1 MKRGEIYFIK
11 RRSSFNVGAEIPK
24 ARPGVIVS
32 SDALNANSEV
42 VMVVYLTTHP
52 KKSLPTHVC
61 IHATGTPSTVLCEQ
75 IDHVST
81 QLIGNYCGTC
91 TEKEM
96 AAIERGMLKALDME
110 WRADPSMYKA
120 EPPIDARVKVSD
132 YWIDEMDRS
141 GRETPE
147 AKAARCGVTLDDAV
161 NHPSHYT
168 DGKIEVIDYIEDKKL
183 GYHLGNAVKYISR
196 AGKKDPTKK
205 VEDLRKAAW
214 YVNREI
220 ERLAE
225 EKINA

>member
-1 MKRGEIYFIK
+1 MKRGDIYFIK
-11 RRSSFNVGAEIPK
+11 RHDSFNVGAEIPK

-32 SDALNANSEV
+32 SDDLNTDSRV

-52 KKSLPTHVC
+52 QRSLPTHVC
-61 IHATGTPSTVLCEQ
+61 IHATGVPSTALCEQ

-81 QLIGNYCGTC
+81 LLLGNYVGTC

-96 AAIERGMLKALDME
+96 AAIERGMMKALDLAPLPE
-110 WRADPSMYKA
+110 PAVFTVNAVDLSYLEATA
-120 EPPIDARVKVSD
+120 E
-132 YWIDEMDRS
+132 E
-141 GRETPE
+141 PE
-147 AKAARCGVTLDDAV
+147 VHDTV

-168 DGKIEVIDYIEDKKL
+168 SGKIEVIDYIEDQGL

-214 YVNREI
+214 YINREI
-220 ERLAE
+220 ERLTKEGIA
-225 EKINA
+225 